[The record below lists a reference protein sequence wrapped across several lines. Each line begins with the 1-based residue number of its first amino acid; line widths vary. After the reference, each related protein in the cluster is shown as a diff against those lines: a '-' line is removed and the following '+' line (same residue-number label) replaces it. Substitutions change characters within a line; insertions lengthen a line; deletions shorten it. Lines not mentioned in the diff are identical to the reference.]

1 MPCSADSRRRAK
13 ARVKPRPPCRIF
25 VRVVLSALG
34 LALGASAYAQT
45 GPAPAGEDKDRVIEN
60 LLRRVEALER
70 KLEKAAGEASRPSPG
85 AQSPVSPPPPSPDR
99 AAANQPAEEETSRAL
114 ERALIREGGLVLPEK
129 AYELEPRLLYTYRS
143 SNGLDI
149 VNTGGAAQVARQDL
163 KASLATASLALR
175 VGLPAATQLEVV
187 QPYSISSERRVAA
200 GLLDESDRTSGFG
213 GWEMAFTKQ
222 VLTETRQMPA
232 VLGSL
237 RFRQRA
243 HSDDLGQPTAAG
255 SSFRSVQ
262 GSAVVVKRMDPMV
275 FIGSATYAHNYSRAL
290 DGSHIDPGDSIGI
303 KLGSVLAL
311 SPRASQQLGVEF
323 IRSAETSVN
332 GIRVPGS
339 SAVDALLTAG
349 FSFVLSPRALL
360 AIDLGFGL
368 TSTSPDFRL
377 GIAMPVR
384 FEGDILAACSRETRT
399 HGLAATTSC
408 RWTSA
413 ICRPRSCTVA
423 ASLLPKKFFFLLIL

>member
-1 MPCSADSRRRAK
+1 MRG
-13 ARVKPRPPCRIF
+13 RVKLRPSNHSFI
-25 VRVVLSALG
+25 RVLVSAVALV
-34 LALGASAYAQT
+34 LGASAHAQT
-45 GPAPAGEDKDRVIEN
+45 GPAPAAEDKDRVIEN

-70 KLEKAAGEASRPSPG
+70 KLEQAGGEAPRPAPG
-85 AQSPVSPPPPSPDR
+85 AQSPASPLSPSPDR

-114 ERALIREGGLVLPEK
+114 ERALIREGGLVLPGK
-129 AYELEPRLLYTYRS
+129 AFELEPRLLYTYRS
-143 SNGLDI
+143 SNALDI
-149 VNTGGAAQVARQDL
+149 VHTGGVAQVARQDS
-163 KASLATASLALR
+163 KAGVATASLALR
-175 VGLPAATQLEVV
+175 AGLPAATQLEVV
-187 QPYSISSERRVAA
+187 QPYSISSERRVST

-213 GWEMAFTKQ
+213 GWEMALTKQ
-222 VLTETRQMPA
+222 VVTETRQTPA

-243 HSDDLGQPTAAG
+243 PSDDFGQSTAG
-255 SSFRSVQ
+255 SSFRSLQ

-275 FIGSATYAHNYSRAL
+275 FIGSATYAHNYSRTL

-332 GIRVPGS
+332 GVRVPGS

-377 GIAMPVR
+377 GIAIPVR
-384 FEGDILAACSRETRT
+384 F
-399 HGLAATTSC
+399 
-408 RWTSA
+408 
-413 ICRPRSCTVA
+413 
-423 ASLLPKKFFFLLIL
+423 